1 MHNVKKL
8 ALASAIASIFAVTGC
23 SNSGSSGGDS
33 ASGETVSGN
42 ASAPSG
48 TVAKLNQ
55 PSVIEIA
62 LSFVVPEVAAAIT
75 GLEPIKG
82 ADVELIR
89 VDDDGNQVG
98 DVLATTS
105 TSITGDY
112 TLTLPTG
119 VSLAGNLIVRI
130 TGANHQLR
138 AQVVEKNVDISPVSE
153 FVLRKF
159 IESGA
164 DLDQLVVTDVVKLNG
179 KVEEFDLT
187 AGANLEQMFDVLE
200 QEVGAF
206 VETEVASVSANGAD
220 VSNIVGDYN
229 NAAFAFSLH
238 DNDDR
243 SNGTFAHDM
252 WLSDF
257 TFADGGTGTV
267 NITFLSEDSA
277 WANLSGAAIENSSV
291 YYSAELD
298 DGGSQETFDGSLNT
312 RGILAVQGEFE
323 EDIDGNEPYGWRFP
337 AMTYAFQQVADTG
350 LFFGLTHEAG
360 VRYGTIDS
368 DNDGTYDAID
378 PNDKHGDEVFRTLE
392 VFARKPANLSDTA
405 MTGEYGRVYFGSRLS
420 SGRIELLSANNTV
433 TFSSGFN
440 GTVSAGIEREIIVD
454 SSGAAS
460 YGDQSTPSESFTLTV
475 MADGTITEG
484 PDGGAIGFVSEDA
497 GYVDF
502 SESAGDNTAGFAEFD
517 KTMLVKLG
525 DSAPSVSGK
534 KYRLMMVSSHL
545 EGGAS
550 SSIAMFASQFNTFLT
565 MDSNSA
571 GKVSGNFSEIRK
583 EQGLGDNIEAT
594 VHQESDL
601 AFNIEIGSSGGTTIT
616 IPDTDEGATKF
627 EGFFNADASFGV
639 FTTGYLEKD
648 AVDYNE
654 LGLAVLV
661 DVTPK

>member
-8 ALASAIASIFAVTGC
+8 ALASAIASMFAVTGC

-55 PSVIEIA
+55 PSAIEIA

-89 VDDDGNQVG
+89 VDDDGKQVG
-98 DVLATTS
+98 DVLAKTS

-112 TLTLPTG
+112 TLTLPAG

-130 TGANHQLR
+130 SGPNQELR
-138 AQVVEKNVDISPVSE
+138 AQVVEKKVDISPVSE

-164 DLDQLVVTDVVKLNG
+164 ELDQLVVSDVVKLNG
-179 KVEEFDLT
+179 KVEAFDLT

-220 VSNIVGDYN
+220 VSAIAGDYN
-229 NAAFAFSLH
+229 NAAFGFQLH
-238 DNDDR
+238 DNDDM
-243 SNGTFAHDM
+243 SNGTFAHEM

-257 TFADGGTGTV
+257 SFADGSEGTV
-267 NITFLSEDSA
+267 NITYLSENSV
-277 WANLSGAAIENSSV
+277 WANLSGTAIENSMV
-291 YYSAELD
+291 DYYAELD
-298 DGGSQETFDGSLNT
+298 DGDSQETFDGSLNT

-323 EDIDGNEPYGWRFP
+323 EEIEGNEPYGWRSP
-337 AMTYAFQQVADTG
+337 AMTYVFQQVNSKG
-350 LFFGLTHEAG
+350 LFFGLNHEAS

-378 PNDKHGDEVFRTLE
+378 PDDKHGDEVFRTLE

-405 MTGEYGRVYFGSRLS
+405 MIGDYGRVYFGSSLS
-420 SGRIELLSANNTV
+420 SGSIELLSANNTV
-433 TFSSGFN
+433 TFESGFS
-440 GTVSAGIEREIIVD
+440 GTLSAGIEREIIVNN
-454 SSGAAS
+454 SGAAY
-460 YGDQSTPSESFTLTV
+460 YGDQDTASETFTLTV
-475 MADGTITEG
+475 TADGTITNG

-502 SESAGDNTAGFAEFD
+502 SESAGENMGGFADFD
-517 KTMLVKLG
+517 KTMLIKLG

-534 KYRLMMVSSHL
+534 KYRLMMVSSYL

-550 SSIAMFASQFNTFLT
+550 SSIAMFASQFNTFMT
-565 MDSNSA
+565 MDSNTA
-571 GKVSGNFSEIRK
+571 GKLNGNFSEISK
-583 EQGLGDNIEAT
+583 AQGLGADIDAK
-594 VHQESDL
+594 VHKETDL
-601 AFNIEIGSSGGTTIT
+601 AFNVEIGSNGSTTIT
-616 IPDTDEGATKF
+616 IPDPDGATKF
-627 EGFFNADASFGV
+627 EGFFNADASLGI
-639 FTTGYLEKD
+639 FTTGYVATD
-648 AVDYNE
+648 AIDYEE

>member
-1 MHNVKKL
+1 MHNVKRV
-8 ALASAIASIFAVTGC
+8 ALASAIASVIAVTGC
-23 SNSGSSGGDS
+23 SNSGSSGGGD
-33 ASGETVSGN
+33 ANGETVSGK

-55 PSVIEIA
+55 PSALEIA
-62 LSFVVPEVAAAIT
+62 FSFVVPELAAAIT

-98 DVLATTS
+98 DVLAKTS
-105 TSITGDY
+105 TSISGDY

-179 KVEEFDLT
+179 KVEAFDLT

-220 VSNIVGDYN
+220 VSSIAGDYN
-229 NAAFAFSLH
+229 NAAFGFQLH
-238 DNDDR
+238 DNDDG
-243 SNGTFAHDM
+243 SNGTFAHEM

-257 TFADGGTGTV
+257 TFANGGTGTV
-267 NITFLSEDSA
+267 NITYLAEDSA
-277 WANLSGAAIENSSV
+277 WANLSGTAIENSSV
-291 YYSAELD
+291 NYNVELD
-298 DGGSQETFDGSLNT
+298 DGDNQETFDGSLNT

-323 EDIDGNEPYGWRFP
+323 EEIDGDEPYGWRFP
-337 AMTYAFQQVADTG
+337 AMTYVFQQVADTG
-350 LFFGLTHEAG
+350 LFFGLNHEAG

-378 PNDKHGDEVFRTLE
+378 PDDKQGDEVFRTLE
-392 VFARKPANLSDTA
+392 VFARKPANLADTA
-405 MTGEYGRVYFGSRLS
+405 MVGDYGRVYFGSSLS

-433 TFSSGFN
+433 TFESGFS
-440 GTVSAGIEREIIVD
+440 GTLSAGIEREIIVN

-460 YGDQSTPSESFTLTV
+460 YGDQPTTSETFTLTV
-475 MADGTITEG
+475 SSDGTITDG

-502 SESAGDNTAGFAEFD
+502 SENAGSNMDGFADFD

-565 MDSNSA
+565 MESDSA
-571 GKVSGNFSEIRK
+571 GKINGNFSEISK
-583 EQGLGDNIEAT
+583 AQGLGDNIQAE

-601 AFNIEIGSSGGTTIT
+601 AFNIKVVTNGGTTIT
-616 IPDTDEGATKF
+616 IPDSDGETIL
-627 EGFFNADASFGV
+627 EGFFNADASLGI
-639 FTTGYLEKD
+639 FTTGYLETNS
-648 AVDYNE
+648 VDYDE

-661 DVTPK
+661 DVTPN